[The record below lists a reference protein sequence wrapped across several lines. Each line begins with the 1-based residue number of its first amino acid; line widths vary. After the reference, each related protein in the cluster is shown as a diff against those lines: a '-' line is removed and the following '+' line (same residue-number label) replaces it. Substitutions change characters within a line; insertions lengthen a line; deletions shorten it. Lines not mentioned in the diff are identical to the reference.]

1 MKTKTLFFGALLLA
15 LFAVACSGT
24 VKSQKQIEND
34 EFLRKTE
41 IYFKNQTAKE
51 KFINGLIREEQGDYT
66 GAILEYYDALNY
78 DSSAGIY
85 FALAKNYF
93 RLDRISNAIK
103 NIRIAEEKDPQN
115 IDYKLFAAEIYRYA
129 KLYDKAIE
137 QYEKALAADS
147 LNVKALYGLAQLS
160 EAKRPTEAMNL
171 YKKILD
177 VTGPR
182 WDVLIAMADL
192 STRMGNLDE
201 TIAYTKKLIKL
212 NPSEPVLKKILIE
225 LYVRSEKYDEA
236 LKIVKDLEPIYPN
249 DLQLIEY
256 EASIYVFKKDW
267 EKSYETYRKLVQSND
282 VPLDRKF
289 LIATSY
295 INQFEQDKDTV
306 LLDYAKNLMLEIDAD
321 TLDWRV
327 KAALGDIYQRAG
339 KDSLAIEFFKQAT
352 REAEWNSTLW
362 VQLGGLLFD
371 NGRYKEAAEE
381 LSKVAE
387 NFPDNFYLHWI
398 LGLSY
403 AQLNEFEKSKKYLL
417 RAAHLNP
424 NDANVNQSLAFTLTR
439 LREYDEA
446 LRYLEYAKK
455 IDPNNPQVYSML
467 GMIYDDM
474 EEWDKCNEAYERALA
489 IDSTDILIMN
499 NYAYS
504 LSKQNK
510 NLERA
515 LELVNKALEG
525 APGNASYL
533 DTKGWILFKMGK
545 TDEAEKLISEAL
557 EKEKGSAEVNE
568 HMGEILLK
576 RGDKKGALKYFEEAK
591 KLDPNLKGIDEK
603 IRKLKNGG

>member
-1 MKTKTLFFGALLLA
+1 MKKILLIIVAVIYVALLSG
-15 LFAVACSGT
+15 CSGS
-24 VKSQKQIEND
+24 KEIEKQKEND
-34 EFLRKTE
+34 RFLRKTE
-41 IYFKNQTAKE
+41 VYFKNQTAKE

-103 NIRIAEEKDPQN
+103 NIRIAEQKDPEN

-137 QYEKALAADS
+137 QYEKALVLDS

-171 YKKILD
+171 YKKLLN

-182 WDVLIAMADL
+182 WDVLISMADL
-192 STRMGNLDE
+192 STRMGKLDE

-225 LYVRSEKYDEA
+225 LYTRQEKYDEA
-236 LKIVKDLEPIYPN
+236 LEIVNDLLPLYPN

-256 EASIYVFKKDW
+256 KASIYVFKKDW
-267 EKSYETYRKLVQSND
+267 EKSYETYCKLIESND
-282 VPLDRKF
+282 VPLERKF

-295 INQFEQDKDTV
+295 INQFEQDKDT
-306 LLDYAKNLMLEIDAD
+306 LLLEYAKNLMLEIDTD
-321 TLDWRV
+321 TLDWRI
-327 KAALGDIYQRAG
+327 KATLGDIYQRAG
-339 KDSLAIEFFKQAT
+339 KDSLAIEYFKQAT
-352 REAEWNSTLW
+352 LEAEWNSSLW

-371 NGRYKEAAEE
+371 NGRYKEATEE
-381 LSKVAE
+381 LSKVAD

-403 AQLNEFEKSKKYLL
+403 GQLNEFEKSKKHLL
-417 RAAHLNP
+417 KAAHLNP
-424 NDANVNQSLAFTLTR
+424 NDVNVNQSLAFTLTR
-439 LREYDEA
+439 LKEYKEA

-455 IDPNNPQVYSML
+455 IAPNNPQIYSML

-474 EEWDKCNEAYERALA
+474 EDWEKCNEAYERALA

-515 LELVNKALEG
+515 LELVNKALEQ
-525 APGNASYL
+525 APDNASYL

-545 TDEAEKLISEAL
+545 IKEAEKFVKQAL
-557 EKEKGSAEVNE
+557 EKETESAEVNE

-576 RGDKKGALKYFEEAK
+576 LGNKKDALRYFEKAK
-591 KLDPNLKGIDEK
+591 RIDPQLKGIKEK
-603 IRKLKNGG
+603 IELLKNEK